1 MILNKKLNS
10 SNPLYSR
17 NYLKLTAGS
26 LSASIS
32 FWIQIPLIL
41 IIMYELTES
50 PIQVTFANVIWALPW
65 SMIGG
70 LAGNVASKYN
80 DRKIMILGRS
90 MSFIAML
97 ILTTLSFLGYLNIFV
112 VYITLFIHG
121 TGVVIDFPAKRQLM
135 LDILGREFIVRGNAV
150 EAFFWQFSKLIGP
163 LLAGLF
169 LSLLSESYAL
179 VLLCFFLSL
188 NLASIISIDYIYEGL
203 SEDENSSKVKIR
215 DYINLLKNNRAILV
229 VCATTVLMNLF
240 MFPQQSLSPFIAVE
254 VLGRSSTFSSII
266 LSSEAIGAIITS
278 IGLLLLNT
286 KRIGRVFSICSSL
299 CLFFLF
305 IYSFSNYYILS
316 LIMVGFV
323 GLGIAGFGSTQ
334 SSILQL
340 TSSPKERGLAMG
352 LLAICIGTSPIG
364 SFLYGIVAETYGAQ
378 MTLRF
383 LPITGLVLLL
393 ILIFSTKIIHKIN
406 TDTTSEDLKE
416 FN

>member
-1 MILNKKLNS
+1 MNS
-10 SNPLYSR
+10 INPLYSR

-254 VLGRSSTFSSII
+254 VLGRSSAFSSII

>member
-1 MILNKKLNS
+1 
-10 SNPLYSR
+10 
-17 NYLKLTAGS
+17 
-26 LSASIS
+26 
-32 FWIQIPLIL
+32 
-41 IIMYELTES
+41 MYELTES
-50 PIQVTFANVIWALPW
+50 PIQVTFANIVWALPW
-65 SMIGG
+65 SMLGG
-70 LAGNVASKYN
+70 LSGNIASKYN
-80 DRKIMILGRS
+80 DRKIMILGRG
-90 MSFIAML
+90 MSFASML
-97 ILTTLSFLGYLNIFV
+97 LLALLSFLGYLNIFV
-112 VYITLFIHG
+112 VYATLFIHG

-203 SEDENSSKVKIR
+203 SQNENSDKVKIK
-215 DYINLLKNNRAILV
+215 DYINLLKNNKAILV
-229 VCATTVLMNLF
+229 VCLTTVIMNLF

-278 IGLLLLNT
+278 IGLLILNT

-305 IYSFSNYYILS
+305 IYSFSNYYVLS
-316 LIMVGFV
+316 LIIVGFV

-340 TSSPKERGLAMG
+340 TSSPKDRGLAMG

-364 SFLYGIVAETYGAQ
+364 SFLYGIVAENYGAQ

-383 LPITGLVLLL
+383 LPIIGLVLLST
-393 ILIFSTKIIHKIN
+393 LIFSTKVIHKVN

-416 FN
+416 IN